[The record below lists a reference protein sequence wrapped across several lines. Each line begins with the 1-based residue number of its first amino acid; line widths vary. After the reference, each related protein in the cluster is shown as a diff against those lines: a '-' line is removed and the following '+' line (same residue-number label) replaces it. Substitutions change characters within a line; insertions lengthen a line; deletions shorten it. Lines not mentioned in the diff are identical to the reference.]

1 MDINI
6 LHLSDLH
13 IGSSNELSGN
23 LGKLLDDI
31 EKQIKNVYKLAIVVT
46 GDIIDK
52 ANYNTNSKKNVLT
65 FFKRLQG
72 IIGEKFETI
81 VIVPGNHDKIKCNMS
96 DIIINSLQNSN
107 ERISLDNKDWDY
119 HLLGYKNFLELEDEI
134 YSIFYNSGDKEQ
146 YPIHHINTYGVEQY
160 NKSESII
167 FFIKIDTAWCSLGG
181 ENDRRKLRIFEEQL
195 KELKNDY
202 LKKKAEFNNK
212 RILTIVICHHPLKWF
227 KEEDEELLYSYFTNE
242 EFLNV
247 DLILCGHTHDI
258 EINNMYSNYH
268 QITTLLTG
276 IGWEKTTPAEKRE
289 GHRYSIYI
297 INLRRN
303 SCEVI
308 VRKTDKNG
316 QYDIDREF
324 LPDKRSKDIGKL
336 SLPIIS
342 RNMHPYIEI
351 PMCYNDNINY
361 LPLFLDNNILNDI
374 KKFSVHLSNIKSDMN
389 ENFYMHKQN
398 FIDKSI
404 IPNNMNE
411 KEKNSI
417 LTQYFET
424 MKDHSKVLEIFEIE
438 ENRKHNYSQFDNF
451 LYEICNRFVKYFSD
465 EFTLNED
472 LRLHFRFLS
481 LKSLERED
489 IPKYVQI
496 CQQSKTSLIDKQD
509 TTKNPRDIDYN
520 SLIEMAHKFKTPLVF
535 SSSPWYNKL
544 TPQKWDNFIT
554 IVPFYAN
561 SDKIVTNDTF
571 PYLTCGVSILSKT
584 KTTFLDILNYI
595 DIQNVI
601 NSLISAY
608 VSSFK
613 IDLEVY
619 INMKEA

>member
-361 LPLFLDNNILNDI
+361 LP
-374 KKFSVHLSNIKSDMN
+374 
-389 ENFYMHKQN
+389 
-398 FIDKSI
+398 
-404 IPNNMNE
+404 
-411 KEKNSI
+411 
-417 LTQYFET
+417 
-424 MKDHSKVLEIFEIE
+424 IF
-438 ENRKHNYSQFDNF
+438 
-451 LYEICNRFVKYFSD
+451 
-465 EFTLNED
+465 
-472 LRLHFRFLS
+472 
-481 LKSLERED
+481 
-489 IPKYVQI
+489 
-496 CQQSKTSLIDKQD
+496 
-509 TTKNPRDIDYN
+509 
-520 SLIEMAHKFKTPLVF
+520 
-535 SSSPWYNKL
+535 
-544 TPQKWDNFIT
+544 
-554 IVPFYAN
+554 
-561 SDKIVTNDTF
+561 
-571 PYLTCGVSILSKT
+571 
-584 KTTFLDILNYI
+584 
-595 DIQNVI
+595 
-601 NSLISAY
+601 
-608 VSSFK
+608 
-613 IDLEVY
+613 
-619 INMKEA
+619 

>member
-13 IGSSNELSGN
+13 IGSSNELNGN

-31 EKQIKNVYKLAIVVT
+31 ELQIKNVYKIAIVIT

-52 ANYNTNSKKNVLT
+52 ADYNVNSIKNIKE
-65 FFKRLQG
+65 FFKRLKN

-81 VIVPGNHDKIKCNMS
+81 VIVPGNHDKVQCNMS
-96 DIIINSLQNSN
+96 DIVIKSLQNSD
-107 ERISLDNKDWDY
+107 ELISLEEKDWEY
-119 HLLGYKNFLELEDEI
+119 HLLGYKQFLSIEDMI
-134 YSIFYNSGDKEQ
+134 YSMFYNSEEDKQ
-146 YPIHHINTYGVEQY
+146 SPFKHVNTYGVERY
-160 NKSESII
+160 NKNESII

-181 ENDRRKLRIFEEQL
+181 DQDKRKLRIFKEQL
-195 KELKNDY
+195 EELKNDY
-202 LKKKAEFNNK
+202 LKKKAEYNNK
-212 RILTIVICHHPLKWF
+212 RILTIVICHHPLKWL
-227 KEEDEELLYSYFTNE
+227 KEADEELLYSYFTNE

-258 EINNMYSNYH
+258 EINNMYSSYH

-276 IGWEKTTPAEKRE
+276 IGWEKTTPLEKRD
-289 GHRYSIYI
+289 GNRYSIYI

-324 LPDKRSKDIGKL
+324 LPDKKSKDIGKL

-342 RNMHPYIEI
+342 RNRHPYIEI
-351 PMCYNDNINY
+351 PMCYNNKINY

-374 KKFSVHLSNIKSDMN
+374 KKFSVHLSDIKSDMN
-389 ENFYMHKQN
+389 EFFYMHKQI

-404 IPNNMNE
+404 TPDKME
-411 KEKNSI
+411 ETEKNMI

-424 MKDHSKVLEIFEIE
+424 MKDNSKILEIFEID
-438 ENRKHNYSQFDNF
+438 ENNEFNYSKFDNF
-451 LYEICNRFVKYFSD
+451 LFEICNRFISYFST
-465 EFTLNED
+465 EFEEKED
-472 LRLHFRFLS
+472 LRVHFRFLS
-481 LKSLERED
+481 LKSLEEEK
-489 IPKYVQI
+489 IPTYIQI
-496 CQQSKTSLIDKQD
+496 CQQAKSSLINKQN
-509 TTKNPRDIDYN
+509 TTKTPRDIDYN
-520 SLIEMAHKFKTPLVF
+520 GLIEMAHKFKTPLVF

-554 IVPFYAN
+554 IVPYYTH
-561 SDKIVTNDTF
+561 SDKIVTNDNF
-571 PYLTCGVSILSKT
+571 PYLTCGISILSKT

-595 DIQNVI
+595 EIQNII
-601 NSLISAY
+601 NSLIGTY
-608 VSSFK
+608 VNTFK
-613 IDLEVY
+613 IDLELY
-619 INMKEA
+619 IRKKER